1 MSMDGRDPESAPW
14 NPDVKQDQASPG
26 DRLFEELAL
35 PCLDDLYRVA
45 CRLERDPERAEDLL
59 QQALLV
65 GFQKFRQLRKQES
78 FRPWFVSILRRTY
91 LNRLRT
97 ATRETSLDEATLAV
111 DFSIGGDAFDPELRF
126 LTSRLRAELRAALDG
141 LPDEQRLAV
150 YLVDVEG
157 FKYADAAEALE
168 VPPGTVASRVARGRR
183 SLQKS
188 LMHLARE
195 RGWAVK

>member
-1 MSMDGRDPESAPW
+1 M
-14 NPDVKQDQASPG
+14 KQDQPSRG
-26 DRLFEELAL
+26 ERLFEELVL

-45 CRLERDPERAEDLL
+45 CRLERDREGAQDLL

-65 GFQKFRQLRKQES
+65 GFQRFRQLRRQES

-91 LNRLRT
+91 FNRLRT
-97 ATRETSLDEATLAV
+97 ATREASIDEASLPV
-111 DFSIGGDAFDPELRF
+111 DLSIERGAFDPELRF

-141 LPDEQRLAV
+141 LPEEQRLAV

-157 FKYADAAEALE
+157 FKYAEAAVALE
-168 VPPGTVASRVARGRR
+168 VPPGTVASRVARGRG